1 MPDSYYERLVKQPR
15 WRILAMDAYDAT
27 RIRNHPRF
35 LELERKRNSFSA
47 ILCVLMLA
55 IYFGFIF
62 LVAFGHDIV
71 AQPINGGPLTLAFPI
86 GIGVMVSAV
95 VLTAIYVIRANGEF
109 DRLTREIVGQADNR
123 AMPLGA
129 KLAGSV
135 R

>member
-1 MPDSYYERLVKQPR
+1 
-15 WRILAMDAYDAT
+15 MDAYDVT
-27 RIRNHPRF
+27 RIRNSPRF
-35 LELERKRNSFSA
+35 LELERKRNSFSTL
-47 ILCVLMLA
+47 LCVLMLA

-95 VLTAIYVIRANGEF
+95 VLTAVYVIRANGEF
-109 DRLTREIVGQADNR
+109 DRLTREIVGQAEAR
-123 AMPLGA
+123 PVPMGA
-129 KLAGSV
+129 NLAGSV

>member
-1 MPDSYYERLVKQPR
+1 
-15 WRILAMDAYDAT
+15 MDAYDVT
-27 RIRNHPRF
+27 RIRNSPSF

-47 ILCVLMLA
+47 VLCVLMLA

-62 LVAFGHDIV
+62 LVAFAHDVV

-95 VLTAIYVIRANGEF
+95 VLTAVYVVRANGEF
-109 DRLTREIVGQADNR
+109 DRLTREIVGQADARPVPVGPN
-123 AMPLGA
+123 
-129 KLAGSV
+129 LAGSL